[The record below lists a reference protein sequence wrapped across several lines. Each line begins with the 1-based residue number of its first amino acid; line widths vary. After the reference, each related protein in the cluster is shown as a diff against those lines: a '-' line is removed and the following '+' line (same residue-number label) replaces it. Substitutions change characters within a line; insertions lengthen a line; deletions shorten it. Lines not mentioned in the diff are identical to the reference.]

1 MISTLTQLAATPF
14 PLLHALAGL
23 GITALLAAWLG
34 LRSARR
40 QRATEA
46 RLERAEARLRS
57 LQKDTAA
64 LTACA
69 RGLAGRVGEQ
79 GTSLRLARSV
89 AQAVVPLQRV
99 ETSEPQFRS
108 ARALILRGA
117 STTEVARTCGLSYGE
132 VELLARITPRAVE

>member
-1 MISTLTQLAATPF
+1 MFGMIVQFTAQPV

-23 GITALLAAWLG
+23 CVGVLMAVWLG

-40 QRATEA
+40 QRVILA
-46 RLERAEARLRS
+46 RLEQAEARLRS

-64 LTACA
+64 LIACS

-89 AQAVVPLQRV
+89 AQAAVPLQRV

-117 STTEVARTCGLSYGE
+117 STGEVARTCGLSHGE